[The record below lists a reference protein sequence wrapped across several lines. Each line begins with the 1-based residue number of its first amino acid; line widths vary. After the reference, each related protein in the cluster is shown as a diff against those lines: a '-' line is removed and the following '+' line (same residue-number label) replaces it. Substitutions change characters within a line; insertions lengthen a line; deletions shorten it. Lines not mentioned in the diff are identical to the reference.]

1 MTTGPR
7 TERKREQQREDI
19 LVAARELFL
28 REGSDR
34 FTMRKLAKEVG
45 CVPGTLYLYFKDK
58 NDLIAVLVEESFE
71 RLMDDLERPR
81 TDINPL
87 VRLNEMMH
95 AYIEFG
101 LANPNHYHFA
111 FMLRRTAGLEKARP
125 RPHRSYALL
134 LDTVRTCVE
143 RKLVRQVDPNV
154 AAQGVWAGIHGVT
167 SLMITIPH
175 FPWEN
180 KETLIEHVV
189 NTLIEGMHPST
200 DGAPE

>member
-1 MTTGPR
+1 MTTGTR
-7 TERKREQQREDI
+7 SERKHEQQRQDI
-19 LVAARELFL
+19 LLAARELFL

-58 NDLIAVLVEESFE
+58 NDLIAILVEESFE
-71 RLMDDLERPR
+71 RLMNDLERPR
-81 TDINPL
+81 TDISPL
-87 VRLNEMMH
+87 VRLKEMMH

-111 FMLRRTAGLEKARP
+111 FMLRRTTGLEKARP

-134 LDTVRTCVE
+134 LDTVRTCIE
-143 RKLVRQVDPNV
+143 WKLFRQVDPNV

-200 DGAPE
+200 DGRL

>member
-1 MTTGPR
+1 MKTGAR
-7 TERKREQQREDI
+7 TKRKREQQRQDI
-19 LVAARELFL
+19 LVAARALFL
-28 REGSDR
+28 REGSAH

-58 NDLIAVLVEESFE
+58 DDLIAVLVEESFE
-71 RLMDDLERPR
+71 RLMNDLERPR
-81 TDINPL
+81 PDKSPL
-87 VRLNEMMH
+87 VRLNEIMH

-101 LANPNHYHFA
+101 LANPDHYHFA
-111 FMLRRTAGLEKARP
+111 FMLRRTTRLEKARP
-125 RPHRSYALL
+125 RPHRSFAML
-134 LDTVRTCVE
+134 LDTVRECVE

-154 AAQGVWAGIHGVT
+154 AAQGVWVGIHGVT
-167 SLMITIPH
+167 SLMITIPQ

-200 DGAPE
+200 DGRF